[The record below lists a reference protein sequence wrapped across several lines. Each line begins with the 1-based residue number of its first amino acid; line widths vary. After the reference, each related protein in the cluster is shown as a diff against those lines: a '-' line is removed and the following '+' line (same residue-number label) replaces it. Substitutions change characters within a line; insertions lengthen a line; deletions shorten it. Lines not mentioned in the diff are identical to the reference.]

1 MSGGTI
7 QARAQSADPV
17 LGEGQCHELTTD
29 LSGRLRQTTAGI
41 PAIAPLVPD
50 AATPDRISNGGP
62 AFNVKAAPGTFLGC
76 IATNGTGA
84 TAYFQVFD
92 LDAPPGAGVHPIHC
106 VAVPAGGTGKI
117 SRSDVAEYGDPFTS
131 RGISCGWSSTAD
143 VFTSLGLGSL
153 WASVFYK

>member
-17 LGEGQCHELTTD
+17 LTEGQSHELTTD
-29 LSGRLRQTTAGI
+29 LAGRLRQTTAGV

-50 AATPDRISNGGP
+50 AASPDRTSNGGV
-62 AFNVKAAPGTFLGC
+62 AFNVKATPGTFLGC

-84 TAYFQVFD
+84 AAYFQIFD
-92 LDAPPGAGVHPIHC
+92 LDAPPTAGNHPIHC
-106 VAVPAGGTGKI
+106 IAVAASGTGKI
-117 SRSDVAEYGDPFTS
+117 SRSDVAEYGDAFTS
-131 RGISCGWSSTAD
+131 RGISCGWSSTPD
-143 VFTSLGLGSL
+143 VFTSLGLGGW